1 MTLIAEETSEHGFP
15 GSDSGSGS
23 GSGDT
28 GLRQSPFARLVGRG
42 AGRRAADSDSDF
54 ELTPSNVIDALQP
67 DSGSD
72 FELTALDP
80 SDEFESTPL
89 LGPSDSD
96 VTAAEP
102 GASGINLGRPSDS
115 GINLLGVR
123 QRVRP
128 RRRAELDRADPPER
142 LRDQADPRR
151 PPRAVDREAGDAPAR
166 GKAEKDIFDDTDFE
180 VDALGGRRR
189 QDGAARAG
197 QRLRARGGRVGLRGL
212 RHRRGRRR
220 PERGDRHEPRASSRR
235 TTTASTIRPPRARCP
250 AAPGTSRARA
260 PRPPSARA
268 SSPILA
274 PSAATAEW
282 GGLWVGLLGVTT
294 VFMLL
299 LTFISMD
306 LVRNLYDFQ
315 GGTPASGIVK
325 SIAGLMGG

>member
-1 MTLIAEETSEHGFP
+1 MP
-15 GSDSGSGS
+15 
-23 GSGDT
+23 
-28 GLRQSPFARLVGRG
+28 
-42 AGRRAADSDSDF
+42 AGEPRESDSDF

-89 LGPSDSD
+89 LGPGDSD

-115 GINLLGVR
+115 GINLLGGSASGFDLGGA
-123 QRVRP
+123 P
-128 RRRAELDRADPPER
+128 SSIELSPLSGSEIKPTPA
-142 LRDQADPRR
+142 A
-151 PPRAVDREAGDAPAR
+151 PRAPSTEKTATPAR

-180 VDALGGRRR
+180 VDALGADDRTVQLGPASDFELEEAESGSEVFAIDEDDVD
-189 QDGAARAG
+189 QNAATAMSPG
-197 QRLRARGGRVGLRGL
+197 ILEEDDEGFDDSTPSGEMSSSAWDVESESTSA
-212 RHRRGRRR
+212 
-220 PERGDRHEPRASSRR
+220 PERSGP
-235 TTTASTIRPPRARCP
+235 
-250 AAPGTSRARA
+250 
-260 PRPPSARA
+260 
-268 SSPILA
+268 SPILA
-274 PSAATAEW
+274 PSAGTAEW

-325 SIAGLMGG
+325 GIAGLMGSGG